1 MISDLITNSRLKT
14 ARGCAREHHMRYG
27 LGYRSRHTDDA
38 LRFGDLIH
46 VALEAWWRNRWDGEN
61 RLALALAALGKES
74 DPFERA
80 RAEAMICGYDARW
93 SEARLDPIAVEVEFA
108 GDMVNPDTGKPSR
121 TWRIAG
127 KLDVLALD
135 LDTGRVVIVEH
146 KTSSE
151 DVSLG
156 SPYWRRLRMDSQVS
170 LYFDGAALLGH
181 PAEACIYDV
190 LAKPGQKPLRA
201 TPLEA
206 RKYTKKTGELYAN
219 QRAHD
224 ETPDEYRERIINA
237 IAEAPDAYYAR
248 GEVVRLESELADA
261 RYDVWSTARTIR
273 DNDLASRHPRNP
285 DACIRYG
292 RTCSFFDVCSGTA
305 SLDDAERFERRANP
319 HSELV
324 MIHPKPRT
332 KEESTNGKSESHA
345 HP

>member
-14 ARGCAREHHMRYG
+14 ARGCAREHQLRYG

-38 LRFGDLIH
+38 LRFGDMIH
-46 VALEAWWRNRWDGEN
+46 VALEAWWRNRWSEN
-61 RLALALAALGKES
+61 RVTLAIAALGKEA

-80 RAEAMICGYDARW
+80 RAEAMILGYEAKWGD
-93 SEARLDPIAVEVEFA
+93 ARLDPIAVEVEFA

-135 LDTGRVVIVEH
+135 MDTGRVVIIEH

-190 LAKPGQKPLRA
+190 LAKPGQKPLKA

-206 RKYTKKTGELYAN
+206 RKYRKKDGALYEN
-219 QRAHD
+219 QREHD

-261 RYDVWSTARTIR
+261 RYDVWSTAKTIR
-273 DNDLASRHPRNP
+273 DNDLANRHPRNP

-292 RTCSFFDVCSGTA
+292 RTCSFFDVCSGAA

-324 MIHPKPRT
+324 TIRPKPRT
-332 KEESTNGKSESHA
+332 KEESTNGQSEPHA